1 MLINGIVDSLFI
13 DPINTSANLVGT
25 GLSYQMLNLSKKS
38 LDINQKILDFY
49 SEDAKKDEKTYREL
63 LNSNEQI
70 ISLLKEIICLL
81 ETKKG
86 EDNG

>member
-1 MLINGIVDSLFI
+1 MLLNGIVDNLFV
-13 DPINTSANLVGT
+13 DPINTSANLIGT
-25 GLSYQMLNLSKKS
+25 SLSYQMLNLSKKS

-49 SEDAKKDEKTYREL
+49 SENAKKDEKTYREL

-86 EDNG
+86 EE

>member
-1 MLINGIVDSLFI
+1 MLLNGIVDSLFI

-25 GLSYQMLNLSKKS
+25 SLSYQMLNLSKKS

-49 SEDAKKDEKTYREL
+49 SEDAKKDVKTYKEL

-70 ISLLKEIICLL
+70 ISLLNNLFMIISI
-81 ETKKG
+81 
-86 EDNG
+86 